1 LTSVISERIAS
12 NGEVLRVLITGGTG
26 FVGAHLIKFLKS
38 RASHIAVLA
47 FGASSSSEPGVQY
60 YAVDIR
66 NADGVRSVV
75 HDFSPQQIY
84 HLAGISAVD
93 LSWSD
98 PRLSYEVNVF
108 GAHNLFDAAMSLP
121 SPPKILNISTSQVYA
136 ASSEILTEESSVGPD
151 NPYAASKA
159 MAELLLVQYRKAV
172 VGGIITARSFN
183 HTGAGQPP
191 NFALPSIA
199 KQFAEIECSLRPSKL
214 TLGNIDVKRDFSD
227 VRDVVR
233 AYWMLLQS
241 GRTGEVYNVCSGC
254 AVSLA
259 HIIKRFETISGINVS
274 IEIDSDRVR
283 SNEVMRICGDP
294 RKIQTEIG
302 WYRQVPLEKTIEDL
316 LQYWRL
322 KCRSQDVEKV
332 D

>member
-1 LTSVISERIAS
+1 M
-12 NGEVLRVLITGGTG
+12 RVLITGGTG
-26 FVGAHLIKFLKS
+26 FVGAHLIRFLKS

-47 FGASSSSEPGVQY
+47 LGAGSGSEPGVQY
-60 YAVDIR
+60 YAVDVR
-66 NADGVRSVV
+66 NTKDVRAAV
-75 HDFSPQQIY
+75 HEFKPQQVY

-98 PRLSYEVNVF
+98 PRLTYEVNVL
-108 GAHNLFDAAMSLP
+108 GAYNLFDAAMSLP
-121 SPPKILNISTSQVYA
+121 SPPMILNVSTSQVYA
-136 ASSEILTEESSVGPD
+136 AGSKALTEESPLGPD

-159 MAELLLVQYRKAV
+159 MAELLMVQYRKAV

-191 NFALPSIA
+191 KFVLPSIA
-199 KQFAEIECSLRPSKL
+199 KQFAEIECGLRPPKL
-214 TLGNIDVKRDFSD
+214 TLGNVHVERDFSD

-233 AYWMLLQS
+233 AYWMLLQN
-241 GRTGEVYNVCSGC
+241 GRAGEAYNVCSGE
-254 AVSLA
+254 AVSVSD
-259 HIIKRFETISGINVS
+259 IVKKFESIAGLTVS
-274 IEIDSDRVR
+274 IETDSEKVR

-294 RKIQTEIG
+294 GKIQAEIG
-302 WYRQVPLEKTIEDL
+302 WCRQVPSENTIEDL

-322 KCRSQDVEKV
+322 KCRSRDVARV